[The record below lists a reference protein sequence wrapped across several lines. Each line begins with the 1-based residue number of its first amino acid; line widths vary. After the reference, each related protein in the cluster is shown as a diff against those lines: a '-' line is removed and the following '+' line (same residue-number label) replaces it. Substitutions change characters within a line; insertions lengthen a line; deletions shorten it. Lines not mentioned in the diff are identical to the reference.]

1 MYVNT
6 VNRHENE
13 IYFLRILHRITEAE
27 KNGSHVFLCFF
38 YLQCFYRLT
47 L

>member
-13 IYFLRILHRITEAE
+13 IYFLTHFAQDNRSRN
-27 KNGSHVFLCFF
+27 NGSHVFLCFF
-38 YLQCFYRLT
+38 ICNIFID
-47 L
+47 